1 MVSAGAS
8 SSLIRLLA
16 LSLNRFLTSAI
27 PPLYLSQLIKGR
39 RHAAQTLTGA
49 KDAMLFRIQQLNQQQ
64 QNNNPGVRLWED
76 RS

>member
-8 SSLIRLLA
+8 SPLIRLLA
-16 LSLNRFLTSAI
+16 FPLNRFLTSPI
-27 PPLYLSQLIKGR
+27 PPLYLSQFIKGR
-39 RHAAQTLTGA
+39 RYTVPTLTGA
-49 KDAMLFRIQQLNQQQ
+49 KHAMLFRIQQLNQQ